1 VKTAQT
7 ILMFSFPNFLTLVN
21 ENSTV
26 EKLAF
31 GLRVNTSD
39 YYNAGVMQDN
49 AQRYIIHPVI
59 G

>member
-1 VKTAQT
+1 MAKE
-7 ILMFSFPNFLTLVN
+7 ITLVN